1 MENKTYAL
9 VCTNEDAYVVSI
21 LTSKDV
27 DKLVAKMKDEYESE
41 LSYFSENDIKTVS
54 SDFLSERKKAYIN
67 YDSDY
72 SYFWEIM
79 EVENLD

>member
-21 LTSKDV
+21 TISKDV
-27 DKLVAKMKDEYESE
+27 DKLFAKMKDEYESE